1 MDLSD
6 DSLAT
11 ALQLPNVVAAEEW
24 AREHGLAH
32 DKHPDHLE
40 RLRRV
45 AAAKHANPK
54 IVNPDLPQDVAQ
66 KYWKVLYEFAPV
78 LAHSLADIT

>member
-11 ALQLPNVVAAEEW
+11 PSQLPNVVAAEEW
-24 AREHGLAH
+24 AQEHGIAH
-32 DKHPDHLE
+32 DKHPNHLE
-40 RLRRV
+40 HLRRM

-54 IVNPDLPQDVAQ
+54 IVNPDLLQDVAQ
-66 KYWKVLYEFAPV
+66 KYWRVLYEFAPM
-78 LAHSLADIT
+78 LAHSLAAIT